1 MPQATSLAASIRA
14 ETGDDCELV
23 AGDRGIFDVCCDGDL
38 VFSKHA
44 EGRFPSDEE
53 ILKKLR

>member
-1 MPQATSLAASIRA
+1 MPRATSLAASIHA
-14 ETGDDCELV
+14 ATGDDCELV
-23 AGDRGIFDVCCDGDL
+23 AGDRGVFDVSCDGAL

-44 EGRFPSDEE
+44 EGRFPSEEE